1 MAGRLLVVAGDRTT
15 NGLERQVRSRPRI
28 AARPIPLHSYAKRA
42 HERAGQQMEKLTF
55 GNVVGFVLAVL
66 FALVIGISM
75 WALLI
80 GDYMNTVMNEQTRH
94 TLRIV
99 GFAGAL
105 AALATW
111 WVQSF
116 AAKRGFVVRFMFAFF
131 IFVVAFCS
139 FGGLLR
145 FIYIHATYPNQQ
157 DWSLTGMYLASLN
170 DFYTF
175 LLDMLLP
182 PRPAYAALTVA
193 AAIFVAWFGPREART
208 ADI

>member
-1 MAGRLLVVAGDRTT
+1 
-15 NGLERQVRSRPRI
+15 
-28 AARPIPLHSYAKRA
+28 
-42 HERAGQQMEKLTF
+42 MEKVTF
-55 GNVVGFVLAVL
+55 GNVIGFVLAIL
-66 FALVIGISM
+66 FAFVIGISM

-99 GFAGAL
+99 GFAGAG
-105 AALATW
+105 AALVTW
-111 WVQSF
+111 WVQNF
-116 AAKRGFVVRFMFAFF
+116 AAKRGFIVRLLFALF

-157 DWSLTGMYLASLN
+157 DWSLMGMYLASLN

-175 LLDMLLP
+175 LLDMFLP
-182 PRPAYAALTVA
+182 PRPAYAALTLA
-193 AAIFVAWFGPREART
+193 AGIFVAWFGPREAKT

>member
-1 MAGRLLVVAGDRTT
+1 
-15 NGLERQVRSRPRI
+15 
-28 AARPIPLHSYAKRA
+28 
-42 HERAGQQMEKLTF
+42 MEKVTF
-55 GNVVGFVLAVL
+55 GNVVGFVLALL
-66 FALVIGISM
+66 FALVIGVSM
-75 WALLI
+75 WALLL
-80 GDYMNTVMNEQTRH
+80 GDYVNTFMNEQTRH

-105 AALATW
+105 TALVTW

-116 AAKRGFVVRFMFAFF
+116 AAKRGFVVRTLFALF

-157 DWSLTGMYLASLN
+157 DWSLMGMYLASLN

-175 LLDMLLP
+175 LLDMFLP
-182 PRPAYAALTVA
+182 PRPAYAALTLA
-193 AAIFVAWFGPREART
+193 AAIYVAWFGPREAKT

>member
-1 MAGRLLVVAGDRTT
+1 MD
-15 NGLERQVRSRPRI
+15 
-28 AARPIPLHSYAKRA
+28 
-42 HERAGQQMEKLTF
+42 KLSF
-55 GNVVGFVLAVL
+55 GNVVGFVLAL
-66 FALVIGISM
+66 AFAFVIGVSM
-75 WALLI
+75 WALLL
-80 GDYMNTVMNEQTRH
+80 GDYVNSFMNEQTRH

-105 AALATW
+105 AALVTW

-116 AAKRGFVVRFMFAFF
+116 AAKRGFVVRTLFALF

-145 FIYIHATYPNQQ
+145 FVYIHATYPNQQ

-175 LLDMLLP
+175 LLDMFLP
-182 PRPAYAALTVA
+182 PRPAYAALSLA
-193 AAIFVAWFGPREART
+193 AAIYIAWFGPREAKT

>member
-1 MAGRLLVVAGDRTT
+1 
-15 NGLERQVRSRPRI
+15 
-28 AARPIPLHSYAKRA
+28 
-42 HERAGQQMEKLTF
+42 MEKVTF
-55 GNVVGFVLAVL
+55 GNVVGFVLAIL
-66 FALVIGISM
+66 FALVIGVSM
-75 WALLI
+75 WALLL
-80 GDYMNTVMNEQTRH
+80 GDYMNTFMNEQTRH

-105 AALATW
+105 AALVTW

-116 AAKRGFVVRFMFAFF
+116 AAKRGFVVRTLFALF

-157 DWSLTGMYLASLN
+157 DWSLMGMYLASLN

-175 LLDMLLP
+175 LLDMFLP
-182 PRPAYAALTVA
+182 PRPAYAALSLA
-193 AAIFVAWFGPREART
+193 AAIYIAWFGPREAK
-208 ADI
+208 AAEI

>member
-1 MAGRLLVVAGDRTT
+1 MDNV
-15 NGLERQVRSRPRI
+15 S
-28 AARPIPLHSYAKRA
+28 
-42 HERAGQQMEKLTF
+42 F
-55 GNVVGFVLAVL
+55 GNVVGFVLAIL
-66 FALVIGISM
+66 FAVVIGVSM
-75 WALLI
+75 WALLL
-80 GDYMNTVMNEQTRH
+80 GDYVNSFMNEQTRH

-105 AALATW
+105 AALVTW

-116 AAKRGFVVRFMFAFF
+116 AAKRGFVVRVPFALF

-182 PRPAYAALTVA
+182 PRPAYAALAVA
-193 AAIFVAWFGPREART
+193 AAIYIAWFGPREAKT

>member
-1 MAGRLLVVAGDRTT
+1 MDKV
-15 NGLERQVRSRPRI
+15 
-28 AARPIPLHSYAKRA
+28 
-42 HERAGQQMEKLTF
+42 TF
-55 GNVVGFVLAVL
+55 GNVVGFILAIL

-75 WALLI
+75 WALLL
-80 GDYMNTVMNEQTRH
+80 GDYMNTFMNEQTRH

-105 AALATW
+105 SALVTW

-116 AAKRGFVVRFMFAFF
+116 AAKRGFVVRFLFALF

-145 FIYIHATYPNQQ
+145 FIYIHATYPHQQ
-157 DWSLTGMYLASLN
+157 DWSLTGLYLASLN

-182 PRPAYAALTVA
+182 PRPAYAALAVV
-193 AAIFVAWFGPREART
+193 AAIFIAVFGPRETRT
-208 ADI
+208 AEI

>member
-1 MAGRLLVVAGDRTT
+1 MNGGMGRMD
-15 NGLERQVRSRPRI
+15 
-28 AARPIPLHSYAKRA
+28 
-42 HERAGQQMEKLTF
+42 KLSF
-55 GNVVGFVLAVL
+55 GNVVGFVLAL
-66 FALVIGISM
+66 AFAFVIGVSM
-75 WALLI
+75 WALLL
-80 GDYMNTVMNEQTRH
+80 GDYVNSFMNEQTRH

-105 AALATW
+105 AALVTW

-116 AAKRGFVVRFMFAFF
+116 AAKRGFVVRTLFALF

-175 LLDMLLP
+175 LLDMFLP
-182 PRPAYAALTVA
+182 PRPAYAALSLVA
-193 AAIFVAWFGPREART
+193 AIYIAWFGPREAKT

>member
-1 MAGRLLVVAGDRTT
+1 
-15 NGLERQVRSRPRI
+15 
-28 AARPIPLHSYAKRA
+28 
-42 HERAGQQMEKLTF
+42 MEKVTF
-55 GNVVGFVLAVL
+55 GNVVGFVLAIL
-66 FALVIGISM
+66 FALAIGVSM

-99 GFAGAL
+99 GFAGAGAVL
-105 AALATW
+105 ITW
-111 WVQSF
+111 WVQNF
-116 AAKRGFVVRFMFAFF
+116 AAKRGFVVRLLFAFF

-157 DWSLTGMYLASLN
+157 DWSLMGLYLASLN

-175 LLDMLLP
+175 LLDMFLP
-182 PRPAYAALTVA
+182 PRPAYAALTLA
-193 AAIFVAWFGPREART
+193 AAIYVAWFGPREAKT
-208 ADI
+208 AEI

>member
-1 MAGRLLVVAGDRTT
+1 MDKV
-15 NGLERQVRSRPRI
+15 S
-28 AARPIPLHSYAKRA
+28 
-42 HERAGQQMEKLTF
+42 F
-55 GNVVGFVLAVL
+55 GNVVGFILAIL
-66 FALVIGISM
+66 FALVIGVSM
-75 WALLI
+75 WALLL
-80 GDYMNTVMNEQTRH
+80 GDYMNTFMNEQTRH

-105 AALATW
+105 AALVTW

-116 AAKRGFVVRFMFAFF
+116 AAKRGLVVRFLFALF

-145 FIYIHATYPNQQ
+145 FIYIHATYPSQQ

-182 PRPAYAALTVA
+182 PRPAYAALAVV
-193 AAIFVAWFGPREART
+193 AAIFIAVFGPRETRT
-208 ADI
+208 AEI

>member
-1 MAGRLLVVAGDRTT
+1 
-15 NGLERQVRSRPRI
+15 
-28 AARPIPLHSYAKRA
+28 
-42 HERAGQQMEKLTF
+42 MEKLTF

-66 FALVIGISM
+66 FALVIGVST
-75 WALLI
+75 WALLA
-80 GDYMNTVMNEQTRH
+80 GDYMNSIMNEQTRH
-94 TLRIV
+94 TVRIV

-105 AALATW
+105 AALTTW

-116 AAKRGFVVRFMFAFF
+116 AARRGFIVRFMFAFF

-157 DWSLTGMYLASLN
+157 DWTLTGLYLASLN

-193 AAIFVAWFGPREART
+193 AAIFVTWFGPREART

>member
-1 MAGRLLVVAGDRTT
+1 MDNV
-15 NGLERQVRSRPRI
+15 S
-28 AARPIPLHSYAKRA
+28 
-42 HERAGQQMEKLTF
+42 F
-55 GNVVGFVLAVL
+55 GNVVGFVLAIL
-66 FALVIGISM
+66 FAVVIGVSM
-75 WALLI
+75 WALLL
-80 GDYMNTVMNEQTRH
+80 GDYVNSFMNEQTRH
-94 TLRIV
+94 TLRII

-105 AALATW
+105 AALVTW

-116 AAKRGFVVRFMFAFF
+116 AAKRGFVVRVLFALI

-182 PRPAYAALTVA
+182 PRPAYAALAVA
-193 AAIFVAWFGPREART
+193 AAIYIAWFGPREAKT
-208 ADI
+208 ADM

>member
-1 MAGRLLVVAGDRTT
+1 MHKV
-15 NGLERQVRSRPRI
+15 
-28 AARPIPLHSYAKRA
+28 
-42 HERAGQQMEKLTF
+42 TF
-55 GNVVGFVLAVL
+55 DSVVGFVLAIF

-75 WALLI
+75 WALLV
-80 GDYMNTVMNEQTRH
+80 GDYMNTFIEPNEQMKH

-105 AALATW
+105 AALVTW

-116 AAKRGFVVRFMFAFF
+116 AAKRGFVVRFLFALF

-182 PRPAYAALTVA
+182 PRPAYAALAVVA
-193 AAIFVAWFGPREART
+193 AIYIAWFGPRETRT
-208 ADI
+208 AEI

>member
-1 MAGRLLVVAGDRTT
+1 
-15 NGLERQVRSRPRI
+15 
-28 AARPIPLHSYAKRA
+28 
-42 HERAGQQMEKLTF
+42 MEKVSLD
-55 GNVVGFVLAVL
+55 NVVGFVLAIC

-105 AALATW
+105 AALVTW

-116 AAKRGFVVRFMFAFF
+116 AARRGFVVRVMFAFF

-145 FIYIHATYPNQQ
+145 FIYIHATYPSQQ
-157 DWSLTGMYLASLN
+157 DWSLTGLYFASLN

-182 PRPAYAALTVA
+182 PRPAYAALTLA
-193 AAIFVAWFGPREART
+193 AAIFVAWFGPHQAKT
-208 ADI
+208 ADY

>member
-1 MAGRLLVVAGDRTT
+1 
-15 NGLERQVRSRPRI
+15 
-28 AARPIPLHSYAKRA
+28 
-42 HERAGQQMEKLTF
+42 MEKITF
-55 GNVVGFVLAVL
+55 NNVVGFVLAIL
-66 FALVIGISM
+66 FAAAIGVSM
-75 WALLI
+75 RALLV
-80 GDYMNTVMNEQTRH
+80 GDYMNTFMEPNEQMKH

-105 AALATW
+105 AALVTW

-116 AAKRGFVVRFMFAFF
+116 AARRGFVVRFLFALF

-145 FIYIHATYPNQQ
+145 FIYIHWQYPHQQ
-157 DWSLTGMYLASLN
+157 DWSLTGLYLASLN

-182 PRPAYAALTVA
+182 PRPAYAALAVA
-193 AAIFVAWFGPREART
+193 AAIYIAWFGPREAKT
-208 ADI
+208 AEI

>member
-1 MAGRLLVVAGDRTT
+1 
-15 NGLERQVRSRPRI
+15 
-28 AARPIPLHSYAKRA
+28 
-42 HERAGQQMEKLTF
+42 MEKVTF
-55 GNVVGFVLAVL
+55 DNVVGFVLAIF

-105 AALATW
+105 AALVTW
-111 WVQSF
+111 WVQNF
-116 AAKRGFVVRFMFAFF
+116 AAKRGFVVRFLFALF

-157 DWSLTGMYLASLN
+157 DWSLSGMYLASLN

-182 PRPAYAALTVA
+182 PRPAYAALAVVA
-193 AAIFVAWFGPREART
+193 AIYVAWFGPREART

>member
-1 MAGRLLVVAGDRTT
+1 MD
-15 NGLERQVRSRPRI
+15 
-28 AARPIPLHSYAKRA
+28 
-42 HERAGQQMEKLTF
+42 KLSF
-55 GNVVGFVLAVL
+55 GNVVGFVLAL
-66 FALVIGISM
+66 AFALVIGVSM
-75 WALLI
+75 WALLL
-80 GDYMNTVMNEQTRH
+80 GDYVNSFMNEQTRH

-105 AALATW
+105 AALVTW

-116 AAKRGFVVRFMFAFF
+116 AAKRGLVVRILFALF

-157 DWSLTGMYLASLN
+157 DWTLTGMYLASLN

-175 LLDMLLP
+175 LLDMFLP
-182 PRPAYAALTVA
+182 PRPAYAALSLA
-193 AAIFVAWFGPREART
+193 AAIYIAWFGPHEAKT

>member
-1 MAGRLLVVAGDRTT
+1 MDKV
-15 NGLERQVRSRPRI
+15 S
-28 AARPIPLHSYAKRA
+28 
-42 HERAGQQMEKLTF
+42 F
-55 GNVVGFVLAVL
+55 GNVVGFTLAIL
-66 FALVIGISM
+66 FALMIGVSM
-75 WALLI
+75 WALLL
-80 GDYMNTVMNEQTRH
+80 GDYMNTFMNEQTRH

-105 AALATW
+105 AALVTW

-116 AAKRGFVVRFMFAFF
+116 AAKRGFVVRFLFALF

-145 FIYIHATYPNQQ
+145 FIYIHATYPSQQ

-182 PRPAYAALTVA
+182 PRPAYAALAVV
-193 AAIFVAWFGPREART
+193 AAIFIAVFGPRETRT

>member
-1 MAGRLLVVAGDRTT
+1 MD
-15 NGLERQVRSRPRI
+15 
-28 AARPIPLHSYAKRA
+28 
-42 HERAGQQMEKLTF
+42 KLSF
-55 GNVVGFVLAVL
+55 GNVVGFVLAL
-66 FALVIGISM
+66 AFAFVIGVSM
-75 WALLI
+75 WALLL
-80 GDYMNTVMNEQTRH
+80 GDYVNSFMNEQTRH

-105 AALATW
+105 AALVTW

-116 AAKRGFVVRFMFAFF
+116 AAKRGFVVRTLFALF

-145 FIYIHATYPNQQ
+145 FVYIHATYPNQQ
-157 DWSLTGMYLASLN
+157 DWSLTGIYLASLN

-175 LLDMLLP
+175 LLDMFLP
-182 PRPAYAALTVA
+182 PRPAYAALSLVA
-193 AAIFVAWFGPREART
+193 AIYVAWFGPREAKT

>member
-1 MAGRLLVVAGDRTT
+1 MDKV
-15 NGLERQVRSRPRI
+15 S
-28 AARPIPLHSYAKRA
+28 
-42 HERAGQQMEKLTF
+42 F
-55 GNVVGFVLAVL
+55 GNVVGFVLAIL
-66 FALVIGISM
+66 FAVVIGVSM
-75 WALLI
+75 WALLL
-80 GDYMNTVMNEQTRH
+80 GDYVNSFMNEQTRH

-105 AALATW
+105 AALVTW

-116 AAKRGFVVRFMFAFF
+116 AAKRGFVVRVLFALF

-182 PRPAYAALTVA
+182 PRPAYAALAVA
-193 AAIFVAWFGPREART
+193 AAIYIAWFGPREAKT

>member
-1 MAGRLLVVAGDRTT
+1 MD
-15 NGLERQVRSRPRI
+15 
-28 AARPIPLHSYAKRA
+28 
-42 HERAGQQMEKLTF
+42 KLTF
-55 GNVVGFVLAVL
+55 GNVVGFVLAIM
-66 FALVIGISM
+66 FALVIGLSM
-75 WALLI
+75 WALLL
-80 GDYMNTVMNEQTRH
+80 GDYMNTFMNEQTRH

-105 AALATW
+105 AALVTW
-111 WVQSF
+111 WVQTF
-116 AAKRGFVVRFMFAFF
+116 AAKRGFVVRFLFALF

-145 FIYIHATYPNQQ
+145 FIYIHATYPSQQ
-157 DWSLTGMYLASLN
+157 DWSLTGLYLASLN

-182 PRPAYAALTVA
+182 PRPAYAALAVA
-193 AAIFVAWFGPREART
+193 AAVYVAWFGPREART

>member
-1 MAGRLLVVAGDRTT
+1 MDKV
-15 NGLERQVRSRPRI
+15 
-28 AARPIPLHSYAKRA
+28 
-42 HERAGQQMEKLTF
+42 TF
-55 GNVVGFVLAVL
+55 GSVVGFVLAIL
-66 FALVIGISM
+66 LALVIGISM

-80 GDYMNTVMNEQTRH
+80 GDYMNTFMNEQTRH

-105 AALATW
+105 AALVTW

-116 AAKRGFVVRFMFAFF
+116 AAKRGFVVRFLFALF

-157 DWSLTGMYLASLN
+157 DWSLTGLYLASLN

-182 PRPAYAALTVA
+182 PRPAYAALAVA
-193 AAIFVAWFGPREART
+193 ASFYIALFGPREART
-208 ADI
+208 DEI

>member
-1 MAGRLLVVAGDRTT
+1 MDKVSL
-15 NGLERQVRSRPRI
+15 
-28 AARPIPLHSYAKRA
+28 
-42 HERAGQQMEKLTF
+42 
-55 GNVVGFVLAVL
+55 GNVVGFVLAIL
-66 FALVIGISM
+66 FAVVIGVSM
-75 WALLI
+75 WALLL
-80 GDYMNTVMNEQTRH
+80 GDYVNSFMNEQTRH
-94 TLRIV
+94 TLRII

-105 AALATW
+105 AALVTW

-116 AAKRGFVVRFMFAFF
+116 AAKRGFVVRVLFALF

-182 PRPAYAALTVA
+182 PRPAYAALAVA
-193 AAIFVAWFGPREART
+193 AAIYIAWFGPREAKT